1 MSTAAASTTPP
12 APEYALDAFAG
23 SERSARPAV
32 LPHVMRS
39 EWTKLRSV
47 RSTVWSLLATFG
59 MTVGLG
65 AVFSWAYVNRY
76 NQQSLADRLTFD
88 PTSRSLSGLFLAQL
102 AIGVLG
108 VLIMSSEYA
117 TGLIRTTFIA
127 VPQRR
132 TVLGAKVAVFGAV
145 ALVVN
150 MVSVFVGFLVG
161 QAILSSKSL
170 GVSLGDPGV
179 LRAVAGAG
187 AYLTFVALLGLGIAT
202 VLRRTAGSIA
212 TLVGFVLVLPLL
224 VQALPSPW
232 NHDIAKYLPSE
243 IGDALYSVRASPNHL
258 SPAAALG
265 VAALYLVAAYAGA
278 AVLITRRDA

>member
-1 MSTAAASTTPP
+1 MSTAAASTPRP
-12 APEYALDAFAG
+12 APEYALDAFAD
-23 SERSARPAV
+23 SERRARPAV
-32 LPHVMRS
+32 LPYVMRS

-76 NQQSLADRLTFD
+76 SQQSLADRLTFD

-117 TGLIRTTFIA
+117 TGLIRATFIA

-161 QAILSSKSL
+161 QAILSTKSL

-243 IGDALYSVRASPNHL
+243 IGDALYSVRSSPNHL

-265 VAALYLVAAYAGA
+265 VAALYLIATYSGA